1 MLFNIFCVFV
11 RLDEGKGVVNT
22 RRQLYSLYTNSGS
35 GLGKSFTIHYCADR
49 NKVSFKER
57 WLAKLSS
64 LCGAIVFLPMYM

>member
-1 MLFNIFCVFV
+1 MLFNIFCDYV

-35 GLGKSFTIHYCADR
+35 GLGKSFTHQYCADR
-49 NKVSFKER
+49 NKASFKDR

-64 LCGAIVFLPMYM
+64 LCGAIVFPPV